1 MQHLYIPGNNNH
13 VFVLLH
19 GTGGSASSL
28 FEIAR
33 YLDPEAALLGF
44 QGAVEEAGMA
54 RYFARY
60 QDGSFDLRSL
70 ASATQDLFDSLQ
82 KVREQNELTTKKLTL
97 LGYSNGANIGIN
109 LLKEFAELP
118 LERAVFLHPSTVRP
132 AVAFQVQPQLK
143 VLLTSGENDPYVT
156 SQQFAALK
164 EQLENTPIQTQSFT
178 HAYGHQLIQ
187 EELEQVKQFIAK

>member
-1 MQHLYIPGNNNH
+1 MQALYIPGSNDH

-33 YLDPEAALLGF
+33 YLDPQAALLGF
-44 QGAVEEAGMA
+44 QGEVEEAGMA

-60 QDGSFDLRSL
+60 HDGSFDLRSL

-82 KVREQNELTTKKLTL
+82 KAREQYDLTTKKLTL
-97 LGYSNGANIGIN
+97 LGYSNGANIGLN
-109 LLKEFAELP
+109 LLKEFAHLP
-118 LERAVFLHPSTVRP
+118 LERAVFLHPSAVRP
-132 AVAFQVQPQLK
+132 TVAFKVQPQLK

-156 SQQFAALK
+156 SQQFTALK
-164 EQLENTPIQTQSFT
+164 EQLQNTPIQTQSFT
-178 HAYGHQLIQ
+178 HEHGHQLIQ
-187 EELEQVKQFIAK
+187 EELVQVKQFITK

>member
-132 AVAFQVQPQLK
+132 AVAFQAQPQLK